1 VVTDGKA
8 AAASG
13 VDHAP
18 ELVALAEALVGEDD
32 AALARARAALLAAM
46 GAEALVDAVAVASN
60 FERMVRIADATGIPL
75 DTGVDVLGLPL
86 RDALGLERFAAAA
99 LTPRPGPLAR
109 ALGRALRPLV
119 PTILRLA
126 AAAGR
131 RFPARA

>member
-8 AAASG
+8 APSSG
-13 VDHAP
+13 VRHAG
-18 ELVALAEALVGEDD
+18 ELVALAEAMVGEDD
-32 AALARARAALLAAM
+32 AALAGARQVLRAAM
-46 GAEALVDAVAVASN
+46 GPEALVDAVAVASN

-75 DTGVDVLGLPL
+75 DWPVHVLGESL
-86 RDALGLERFAAAA
+86 REELGLERFAAAA

-119 PTILRLA
+119 PRLMRVM

-131 RFPARA
+131 RFARV